1 MRLIRPPGRIEGG
14 RVQLDGVSLLEL
26 PDEQMRRLRL
36 AAIAL
41 VAQGA
46 MNSLNPV
53 VRVREQIVD
62 AMRDHGEALSKQA
75 ASARVASLLGQVGLK
90 PDIADRFPH

>member
-1 MRLIRPPGRIEGG
+1 MGSISWRLPEK
-14 RVQLDGVSLLEL
+14 E
-26 PDEQMRRLRL
+26 MRRLRL

-53 VRVREQIVD
+53 LRVRHQIVD
-62 AMRDHGEALSKQA
+62 ALRDHGEQSN
-75 ASARVASLLGQVGLK
+75 
-90 PDIADRFPH
+90 ADRDGVARPRAP